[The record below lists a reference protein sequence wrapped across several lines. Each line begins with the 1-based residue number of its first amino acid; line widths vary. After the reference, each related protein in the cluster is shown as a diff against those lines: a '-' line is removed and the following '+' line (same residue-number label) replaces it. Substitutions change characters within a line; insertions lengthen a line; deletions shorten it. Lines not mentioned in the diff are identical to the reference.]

1 MTPLELYR
9 AGELREAIKALGEEL
24 RKSPLDAK
32 RRTFLFE
39 LLCFAGEY
47 DRAEKQLDV
56 LAAQSPKAIPGM
68 MLYRSAIHAER
79 TRQEM
84 FAKGETPKVEDG
96 VQSGGSWNGKPFE
109 EMSDADPRI
118 GANLEVFIAGSYTW
132 IPMHYLRGLEVEAPT
147 NLRDL
152 LWARARVEASPE
164 FRLQE
169 LGEVLL
175 PVISPLSS
183 GYADNA
189 VQLGRETA
197 WEEDAVHGQIPYG
210 AKMMMI
216 DGVDVPLLELRSVEW
231 TPGPGEESGA
241 EESDGKGS
249 DVKESGDASA

>member
-24 RKSPLDAK
+24 RKTPLDAK

-39 LLCFAGEY
+39 LLLFAGEY

-56 LAAQSPKAIPGM
+56 LAGQNPQAMPGM
-68 MLYRSAIHAER
+68 LLYRSAIHAER
-79 TRQEM
+79 TRQGM
-84 FAKGETPKVEDG
+84 FAKGETPAVEDG
-96 VQSGGSWNGKPFE
+96 APVGGSWNGKAFG

-132 IPMHYLRGLEVEAPT
+132 IPMHYLRGLEIEPPA

-152 LWARARVEASPE
+152 MWARARVEASPE
-164 FRLQE
+164 FRLQD

-183 GYADNA
+183 GHVDST

-197 WEEDAVHGQIPYG
+197 WEDDAAHGQIPYG
-210 AKMMMI
+210 AKMMVI
-216 DGVDVPLLELRSVEW
+216 DGVDVPLLELRSVKW
-231 TPGPGEESGA
+231 TPGVAESGVAEASTEEAGGEES
-241 EESDGKGS
+241 DN
-249 DVKESGDASA
+249 ASA